1 MRCVTS
7 GVSTARRPPSERQIM
22 KRILLLLS
30 LGLVIG
36 SGAVIRAQQGGGVGP
51 GPGEPI
57 WRRYT
62 VKDEEFSV
70 SLPTLPVLTTT
81 QAPRK
86 SDRKL
91 RFVRR
96 LRTTLN
102 DVYFTIDAFE
112 NPNPQQSVEEFVDEL
127 GPVSEYK
134 FDPATKRHL
143 TIDGFDGTEYSSADN
158 GFIVMVQFLATEK
171 HLYRFA
177 AIGRE
182 AQRRTMMEFF
192 SSIKLGKALGGVEV
206 SEDTD
211 RIYAGREVDVKARI
225 VKMPEAGYTKAA
237 RKNGIEG
244 TVVLKTV
251 FAKNG
256 EVRNIRVITG
266 LPDGLTEQAIEAAK
280 KVKFTPA
287 MKDGKPVSMWMQLEF
302 NFSSPQN

>member
-1 MRCVTS
+1 
-7 GVSTARRPPSERQIM
+7 M
-22 KRILLLLS
+22 KRILLLICV
-30 LGLVIG
+30 GLVMG
-36 SGAVIRAQQGGGVGP
+36 SGAVIRSQQGGGIGP
-51 GPGEPI
+51 GPGELV

-70 SLPTLPVLTTT
+70 SLPTLPLLTST

-91 RFVRR
+91 RVVRR
-96 LRTTLN
+96 LRTSVN
-102 DVYFTIDAFE
+102 DVYFTVDSLE
-112 NPNPQQSVEEFVDEL
+112 NPDPQQSVEQLVEEL
-127 GPVSEYK
+127 GPVSEFK

-182 AQRRTMMEFF
+182 AQRSAMTEFF
-192 SSIKLGKALGGVEV
+192 SSIKLGKALGGIEV
-206 SEDTD
+206 SENPD
-211 RIYAGREVDVKARI
+211 RVYAGREVDVKARI
-225 VKMPEAGYTKAA
+225 VKMSEPGYTKAA
-237 RKNGIEG
+237 GKNRTTG

-256 EVRNIRVITG
+256 EVQNIRVISG
-266 LPDGLTEQAIEAAK
+266 LPDGLTEEAIEAAK
-280 KVKFTPA
+280 KIKFKPA

-302 NFSSPQN
+302 NFSPP